1 MQKPNIIFLNHAS
14 FIIDYNNIRI
24 LVDPYLFGSAFNN
37 GWNLLT
43 EVDHT
48 KYIDNITHIFYSHEH
63 PDHFS
68 IPFLKKIEPL
78 VRKNITILYQHTY
91 DKRIKNYC
99 QKLGYKFKEFKDG
112 FEESIS
118 ENFSLVIGKVPF
130 YDSWV
135 NFKINDTNILNVN
148 DCVLENPK
156 LVLEINKK
164 LNRKI
169 DVLFTQFSYANFIN
183 EEKQETRALKQLEK
197 IKIQDDVLK
206 PTYIIPFAS
215 FVYFSHEE
223 NKFMNQN
230 INSIKLTH
238 NYLIKNCK
246 AKSIILSPNEE
257 WNLNDKNN
265 DISINFWE
273 NLYKK
278 IKNLN
283 YNLVSKTYSSKELI
297 IGSKKYISRLKQKNN
312 FFLVKILYYLNFLPS
327 IIIFITDL
335 NKYYTFNIV
344 KGLKEISVININ
356 SNFVSFSSET
366 LTFIFNYDYGF
377 DTLQVNARLKCSE
390 DYFKKVTKCFIL
402 GSLNNTGRY
411 IKIFD
416 FYKYLNI
423 NFIIRGL
430 EILNLKNKKH
440 IN

>member
-1 MQKPNIIFLNHAS
+1 MQKPSIIFLNHAS
-14 FIIDYNNIRI
+14 FIIYFNKIRI

-48 KYIDNITHIFYSHEH
+48 KQIDHITHIFYSHEH

-68 IPFLKKIEPL
+68 IPFLKKIEPV

-118 ENFSLVIGKVPF
+118 DDFSLIIGKVPF

-156 LVLEINKK
+156 LVSDINKK

-169 DVLFTQFSYANFIN
+169 DVLLTQFSYANFIK
-183 EEKQETRALKQLEK
+183 EEKQELRALKQLEK
-197 IKIQDDVLK
+197 IKIQDEVLK
-206 PTYIIPFAS
+206 PEYIIPFAS
-215 FVYFSHEE
+215 FIYFSHQE
-223 NKFMNQN
+223 NKFMNEN
-230 INSIKLTH
+230 INSVNDTYK
-238 NYLIKNCK
+238 YLIKNCN
-246 AKSIILSPNEE
+246 AKPIILSPNEE
-257 WNLNDKNN
+257 WNLEDKNN
-265 DISINFWE
+265 DSSLYFWE
-273 NLYKK
+273 NIYKN
-278 IKNLN
+278 INNLN
-283 YNLVSKTYSSKELI
+283 YSSLVNTYSGNDLI
-297 IGSKKYISRLKQKNN
+297 IESKKYIEKLNQNN
-312 FFLVKILYYLNFLPS
+312 NLFLIKFLYFLNFLPS
-327 IIIFITDL
+327 IKIHITDL
-335 NKYYTFNIV
+335 NKYYYFDILR
-344 KGLKEISVININ
+344 GLNEISLVNN
-356 SNFVSFSSET
+356 TSSLVSFSSET
-366 LTFIFNYDYGF
+366 LMFIFNHDYGF
-377 DTLQVNARLKCSE
+377 DTLQVNSRLKCDE
-390 DYFKKVTKCFIL
+390 IYFKKVTKCFIL

-416 FYKYLNI
+416 FYKYLNL

-430 EILNLKNKKH
+430 EILNLKKK
-440 IN
+440 NY